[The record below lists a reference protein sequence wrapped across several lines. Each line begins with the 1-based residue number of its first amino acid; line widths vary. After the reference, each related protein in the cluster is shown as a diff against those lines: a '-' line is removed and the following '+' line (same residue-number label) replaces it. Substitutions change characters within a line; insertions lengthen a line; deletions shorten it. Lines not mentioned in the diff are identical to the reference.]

1 MTVAFSSRRSTAEP
15 KVKAPRRPAWQPA
28 PHPAITVLK
37 VLALV
42 VVVALV
48 LLPCLVVVSTSL
60 AGQQEVIANG
70 GWVIWPTDPT
80 FDAYREVLTGG
91 VVTRATLISAGVTI
105 VGTTLSLLCTI
116 GMAYALSRPNTFAGK
131 PITLLVLF
139 TLLFTPGMIPTYL
152 VVTGMGLKDTYASLI
167 VPVLVNA
174 FNLVVLRGFF
184 QRIPNELIEA
194 AKIEGAGEVRIL
206 TRIVLPLSKAAVAV
220 VGLFYA
226 VQYWNSFFG
235 AVLYL
240 DDSAKW
246 PIQLVLRQYVIQG
259 SPIAGSLANAEA
271 MVSAPNSIQMAVV
284 VLAMLP
290 IICVYPFL
298 QRHFMSGVLTGA
310 VKS

>member
-1 MTVAFSSRRSTAEP
+1 MTVSFGTRRPADPVT
-15 KVKAPRRPAWQPA
+15 VKASRRPAWQPA

-42 VVVALV
+42 LVVSLI

-60 AGQQEVIANG
+60 ASQREVIASG
-70 GWVIWPTDPT
+70 GWVLWPTEPT
-80 FDAYREVLTGG
+80 FDAYADVLAGG
-91 VVTRATLISAGVTI
+91 VVTRATLISAFVT
-105 VGTTLSLLCTI
+105 VFGTALSLVCTI

-152 VVTGMGLKDTYASLI
+152 VVSGLGLKNSLASLI

-184 QRIPNELIEA
+184 QRIPSELIEA
-194 AKIEGAGEVRIL
+194 ARIEGAGELRIL

-226 VQYWNSFFG
+226 VSYWNAFFS

-240 DDSAKW
+240 DDSSKW
-246 PIQLVLRQYVIQG
+246 PIQLVLRQYVLQG
-259 SPIAGSLANAEA
+259 SPIAGNLTNADA
-271 MVSAPNSIQMAVV
+271 MLSAPNSIQMAVV

>member
-1 MTVAFSSRRSTAEP
+1 MTVAFGNRRSAAP
-15 KVKAPRRPAWQPA
+15 RVRPPRRPAWQPA

-48 LLPCLVVVSTSL
+48 LVPCLVVLATSL
-60 AGQQEVIANG
+60 ASQQDVIDSG
-70 GWVIWPTDPT
+70 GWVIWPAHPT
-80 FDAYREVLTGG
+80 LEAYQEVLAGG
-91 VVTRATLISAGVTI
+91 VVTRATLVSAGVT
-105 VGTTLSLLCTI
+105 VAGTALSLACTI
-116 GMAYALSRPNTFAGK
+116 GMAYALSRPRTFAGK
-131 PITLLVLF
+131 PILLLVLF

-152 VVTGMGLKDTYASLI
+152 VVSGMGLTNSYAALV

-184 QRIPNELIEA
+184 QRIPAELIEA
-194 AKIEGAGEVRIL
+194 AKIEGAGEFRIL
-206 TRIVLPLSKAAVAV
+206 WKIVLPLSKAAVAV

-226 VQYWNSFFG
+226 VSYWNSFFS

-240 DDSAKW
+240 DDSSMW
-246 PIQLVLRQYVIQG
+246 PIQLVLRQYVVQG
-259 SPIAGSLANAEA
+259 SPIAGSLASAEA

-290 IICVYPFL
+290 IVCVYPFL